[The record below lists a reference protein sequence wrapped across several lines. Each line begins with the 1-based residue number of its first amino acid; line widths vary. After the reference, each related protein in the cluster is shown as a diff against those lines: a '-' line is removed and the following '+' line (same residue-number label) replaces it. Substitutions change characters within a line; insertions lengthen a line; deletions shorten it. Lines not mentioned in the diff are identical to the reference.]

1 MAPGN
6 KSHELR
12 LVRDEPP
19 LSERSNDRSVDDVE
33 EQLISALERG
43 EPVGAGLLY
52 DHLIGVIEGTLFR
65 VMGRRGPD
73 HDDLVQNT
81 FEQIMVSLRKKRFAR
96 ACSLRSW
103 AAAIATHMA
112 LNGIRSRRTEGK
124 YFDRESTLDDQ
135 LGRESMHNPER
146 DAQLQHDVSIMR
158 DLLAELPIEQARALL
173 LHDAFGYELSEISVL
188 TKASVAAAQSRLA
201 RGRRKLRQRLIERGV
216 KVEGRT

>member
-1 MAPGN
+1 MSAN
-6 KSHELR
+6 KSRELR
-12 LVRDEPP
+12 LVRDEPSR
-19 LSERSNDRSVDDVE
+19 SEPSSDLVE

-52 DHLIGVIEGTLFR
+52 DHLIAAIEGTLFR
-65 VMGRRGPD
+65 VMGTRGPD

-124 YFDRESTLDDQ
+124 YFDRETSLDDQ
-135 LGRESMHNPER
+135 LGREGPHDPER
-146 DAQLQHDVSIMR
+146 DTQLQRDVSIMR
-158 DLLAELPIEQARALL
+158 ALLAELPVEQARALL
-173 LHDAFGYELSEISVL
+173 LHDALGYELSEISVL
-188 TKASVAAAQSRLA
+188 TNASVAAAQSRLA
-201 RGRRKLRQRLIERGV
+201 RGRRKLREKLIERGV
-216 KVEGRT
+216 RVQERT